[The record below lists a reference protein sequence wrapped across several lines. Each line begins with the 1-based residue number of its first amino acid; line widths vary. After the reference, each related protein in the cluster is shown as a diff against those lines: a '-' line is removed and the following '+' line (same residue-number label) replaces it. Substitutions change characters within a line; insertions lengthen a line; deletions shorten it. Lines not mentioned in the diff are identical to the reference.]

1 MTKVIDEIRKLR
13 KLGLED
19 LRDRYRKV
27 FGQDPP
33 QTRGVRWLWR
43 EISWRLQADAA
54 ETPPVRGHL
63 QAKLK
68 TPAPARPP
76 RRKPD
81 LPAPGT
87 VITRRWRGRDL
98 ELHVLDDGF
107 EIDGVVHRTLSAA
120 AKAVTGAHWNGKLFW
135 GLVGRKRKK

>member
-1 MTKVIDEIRKLR
+1 
-13 KLGLED
+13 
-19 LRDRYRKV
+19 
-27 FGQDPP
+27 
-33 QTRGVRWLWR
+33 
-43 EISWRLQADAA
+43 
-54 ETPPVRGHL
+54 L

-68 TPAPARPP
+68 ATTTPRPT

-81 LPAPGT
+81 LPAAGT

-98 ELHVLDDGF
+98 EMRVLEDGF
-107 EIDGVVHRTLSAA
+107 ELDGLVHKTLSAA